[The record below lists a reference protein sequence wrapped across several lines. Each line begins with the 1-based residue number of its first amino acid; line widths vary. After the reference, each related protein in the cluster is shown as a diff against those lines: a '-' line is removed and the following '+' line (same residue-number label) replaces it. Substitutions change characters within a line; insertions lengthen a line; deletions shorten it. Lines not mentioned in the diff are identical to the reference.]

1 MLIGVT
7 VFLWSTIEVTT
18 KLIHSQLPP
27 LTIAFLRFV
36 LGGVFLIPVVIIN
49 WKKVDRGNVNVKDW
63 IVLILLSFVGITG
76 TFSLY
81 HVALYWIDA
90 SSVATLVSTVPLFSA
105 PLSVL
110 ILKERIGGIGIAG
123 LLMGGAGI
131 LLIYLSEEFS
141 IESLIAVSIMCVA
154 VACFSIY
161 AVLMKPLNRKMDPRI
176 TTSLS
181 LLIGG
186 LMMVPVLLFDGAPL
200 FRPVPPLYLVY
211 LLFLSF
217 FAVGLAYLFYFM
229 GIDRV
234 DISRGNTLMY
244 LKPML
249 ATVIALVVLTEVPT
263 ILRIVGIVTITI
275 SVYVVIREKKL
286 LKDVN
291 RMLRRQ
297 KVE

>member
-36 LGGVFLIPVVIIN
+36 LGGIILVPVVILN
-49 WKKVDRGNVNVKDW
+49 WKKVDWKKVRSKDW
-63 IVLILLSFVGITG
+63 VVLVLLSFVGITG

-105 PLSVL
+105 PFSVI
-110 ILKERIGGIGIAG
+110 ILKERIGRIGVAG
-123 LLMGGAGI
+123 LLIGGAGV

-141 IESLIAVSIMCVA
+141 MESVIAVSIMCIA
-154 VACFSIY
+154 VSCFSIY

-181 LLIGG
+181 LFIGG
-186 LMMVPVLLFDGAPL
+186 LMMAPILLIDGAPL
-200 FRPVPPLYLVY
+200 FRPVPVVSLIY

-244 LKPML
+244 LKPTL
-249 ATVIALVVLTEVPT
+249 ATIIAMVVLSEVPSV
-263 ILRIVGIVTITI
+263 IRIVGIVTITV
-275 SVYVVIREKKL
+275 SVYVVIREKRL
-286 LKDVN
+286 AAL
-291 RMLRRQ
+291 LRRFTRTG
-297 KVE
+297 KG